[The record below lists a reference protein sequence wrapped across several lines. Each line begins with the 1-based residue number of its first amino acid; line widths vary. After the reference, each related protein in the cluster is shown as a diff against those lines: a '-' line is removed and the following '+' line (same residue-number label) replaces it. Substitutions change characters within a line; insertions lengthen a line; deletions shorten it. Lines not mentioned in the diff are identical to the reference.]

1 MKKNKAS
8 TPCLGICSTTYGDN
22 VCKGCKRFVHEVIN
36 WNKYSIPEKEL
47 VNNRLEDFKL
57 TVLQERLSIINPDL
71 LASKLRENG
80 INFNDSLNPLT
91 WVFDLLR
98 ASGSQS
104 LNLDQFGVSTIRKTV
119 KYPNTDISIDL
130 YPNVLGAFS
139 YYHIDTLKDAGL
151 MDESF
156 YNALEHVDQ
165 TYQIIKKG
173 YHPPFRWFADIQVR
187 HNTCPTLF
195 PTINKAR

>member
-104 LNLDQFGVSTIRKTV
+104 LEFR
-119 KYPNTDISIDL
+119 SIW
-130 YPNVLGAFS
+130 
-139 YYHIDTLKDAGL
+139 YY
-151 MDESF
+151 
-156 YNALEHVDQ
+156 
-165 TYQIIKKG
+165 
-173 YHPPFRWFADIQVR
+173 FA
-187 HNTCPTLF
+187 
-195 PTINKAR
+195 

>member
-57 TVLQERLSIINPDL
+57 TVLQERLSVINPDL

-98 ASGSQS
+98 ASGS
-104 LNLDQFGVSTIRKTV
+104 IWC
-119 KYPNTDISIDL
+119 Y
-130 YPNVLGAFS
+130 
-139 YYHIDTLKDAGL
+139 
-151 MDESF
+151 
-156 YNALEHVDQ
+156 
-165 TYQIIKKG
+165 
-173 YHPPFRWFADIQVR
+173 FA
-187 HNTCPTLF
+187 
-195 PTINKAR
+195 